1 MGAMMIQIW
10 EQGQTKLMI
19 ITSIKLV
26 GVKSSWYKKYV
37 IFNVIQKQVFE
48 VLSVFVE
55 LSQCSVLIGSI
66 KTLLDF
72 RKN

>member
-10 EQGQTKLMI
+10 EQGQTKLRM
-19 ITSIKLV
+19 ITSIKSA
-26 GVKSSWYKKYV
+26 GRKSSWYKK
-37 IFNVIQKQVFE
+37 ILFNVIQKQVFE

>member
-10 EQGQTKLMI
+10 EQGQTKLMM

-26 GVKSSWYKKYV
+26 GGKSSWYKKYV